1 MDFSFGTGNE
11 ELGAMAMGRVWGE
24 DVSSLS
30 GLVSNRPPTN
40 FCSVVFLFEVQHCQ
54 QSFRGVKFE
63 FVYLGRGTGGTAEV
77 TANTACSSS
86 LYHLRLVLRV
96 FLLGVPNRGG
106 ILQDWVYSALALLQ
120 LWQ

>member
-40 FCSVVFLFEVQHCQ
+40 LCSMVFLFEVQ
-54 QSFRGVKFE
+54 QSFWGVKFE

-86 LYHLRLVLRV
+86 LDHLRLVLRV
-96 FLLGVPNRGG
+96 FLMGVPNRGS

-120 LWQ
+120 L